1 MDTEGHTRQVCD
13 TCHCCKRR
21 WLPRCR
27 RLAASC
33 CRRAHATRRASSR
46 RSPQRSRTSWAP
58 HYWWA
63 RPIETIQ
70 NLPTFQRLA
79 ARVSRSASPSSSGE
93 HTLNARRIPSIAHLL
108 VLMQVVN
115 DALLKGVSKSSLG
128 GEALD
133 ASEGGGGG
141 GLLTLLLS
149 LFLSGGKM
157 ALVWD
162 VVAQVVSS
170 IDGPLVRTA

>member
-1 MDTEGHTRQVCD
+1 
-13 TCHCCKRR
+13 
-21 WLPRCR
+21 
-27 RLAASC
+27 
-33 CRRAHATRRASSR
+33 
-46 RSPQRSRTSWAP
+46 
-58 HYWWA
+58 
-63 RPIETIQ
+63 
-70 NLPTFQRLA
+70 
-79 ARVSRSASPSSSGE
+79 
-93 HTLNARRIPSIAHLL
+93 
-108 VLMQVVN
+108 MQVVN

-170 IDGPLVRTA
+170 IDGPLVRTCVISAWQQCTHMCPAVAD